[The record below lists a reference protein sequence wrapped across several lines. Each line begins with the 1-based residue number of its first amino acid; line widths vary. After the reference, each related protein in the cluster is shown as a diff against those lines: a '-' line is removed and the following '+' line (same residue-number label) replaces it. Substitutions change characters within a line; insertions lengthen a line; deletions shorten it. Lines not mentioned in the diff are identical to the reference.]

1 MTEVKLMSGVRD
13 MLLDRLCQYFTMLH
27 IVQVDSGGLQVD
39 SRSPGGLQVDFL
51 QIDIFL
57 LVTCGV
63 HVNST

>member
-1 MTEVKLMSGVRD
+1 MHDGVPI
-13 MLLDRLCQYFTMLH
+13 MAIIQYFTMLH

-39 SRSPGGLQVDFL
+39 SWSPSGLQVDFL